1 MICHKVLYTDI
12 LYCIL
17 IYCTNNNTI
26 EIILYIIIATI
37 ASYWMKIHLIAHNIL
52 ETVLLR
58 DPTDLQQSSLCLA
71 IWLSFLGFI
80 FMIFHRSMKF
90 ARR

>member
-1 MICHKVLYTDI
+1 
-12 LYCIL
+12 
-17 IYCTNNNTI
+17 
-26 EIILYIIIATI
+26 
-37 ASYWMKIHLIAHNIL
+37 MKIHLIAHNIL